1 MKWRPWMKVTIA
13 VFASILVLILA
24 NAIMESHKERIRQA
38 QERVNGGSNNTFGPR
53 ELFMAAGPF
62 SGLMESIRPGFAVRG
77 KMKTVGLDLVEA
89 SDKTSTSAPPPGM
102 GPLKLIRTGQMSIEV
117 PEFERA
123 AKDLAKLVEGLG
135 GYVADT
141 QVRRNPSGS
150 RSGSIS
156 LRVPAAS
163 YESAGSGI
171 RTLGKVMSESSNVQ
185 DVTKAYSDLET
196 RLRVKREA
204 LNRIRELLRAKAGN
218 LKEVLEAERELSR
231 ITEEIEQ
238 AEGERRFFDHQIS
251 LSTILVEIAEPEPIS
266 LARPSS
272 WWALSE
278 SLRDS
283 AAMVAGSL
291 AFMLRL
297 VFVLLPWA
305 VAGWC
310 VMAGIRW
317 ARRKRARRNESQEST
332 VPTPEL
338 ARGPEHDADL
348 DLKR

>member
-1 MKWRPWMKVTIA
+1 MKWRPWMKVTIV
-13 VFASILVLILA
+13 VFASIVVLVLA

-38 QERVNGGSNNTFGPR
+38 QERVDRGGSNAFAPR
-53 ELFMAAGPF
+53 ELFMAASPF
-62 SGLMESIRPGFAVRG
+62 SGLMESIRPGFAVRE
-77 KMKTVGLDLVEA
+77 KMKTVGIDLMEV
-89 SDKTSTSAPPPGM
+89 SDKTSTSAPPPGT
-102 GPLKLIRTGQMSIEV
+102 GSLKLIRTGQMSIEV

-123 AKDLAKLVEGLG
+123 AKDLAKMVEALG

-141 QVRRNPSGS
+141 QARRNPSGS

-171 RTLGKVMSESSNVQ
+171 RKLGKVMSESSNVQ
-185 DVTKAYSDLET
+185 DVTKAYSELET
-196 RLRVKREA
+196 RLRVKRDA

-218 LKEVLEAERELSR
+218 LKEVLEAEKELSR

-238 AEGERRFFDHQIS
+238 AEGERRFYDHQIS
-251 LSTILVEIAEPEPIS
+251 LSTIMVEISEPEPIS

-283 AAMVAGSL
+283 AAMIAGSL

-297 VFVLLPWA
+297 AFVLLPWGL
-305 VAGWC
+305 AGWG
-310 VMAGIRW
+310 VWAGVRW
-317 ARRKRARRNESQEST
+317 GRRKRIRGEVSQEST
-332 VPTPEL
+332 FPL
-338 ARGPEHDADL
+338 AKSEQEQEQ
-348 DLKR
+348 